1 MIGKIKGIVDSIDTN
16 SIIVD
21 VSGVGYLLH
30 CSTRALSNMKL
41 GGSAELFVETHVR
54 EDQIT
59 LFGFTTKQEKKC
71 FLKLLTVK
79 GVGPKLALQILS
91 SLTENQIYIAIATKD
106 NKAFS
111 KVSGVGPKLVNR
123 IFAELKE
130 KDFADIGFVNAGE
143 FVNNNVMVAGD
154 SNNLTDAVSALVNL
168 GINKSEAYIIV
179 SKIISEQQDIDLN
192 NLIRLSLNSISR

>member
-1 MIGKIKGIVDSIDTN
+1 MIGKIKGIVDSIDAN

-30 CSTRALSNMKL
+30 CSTRALSNMKI

-91 SLTENQIYIAIATKD
+91 SLTENQIYIAITTKD

-130 KDFADIGFVNAGE
+130 KDFADIE
-143 FVNNNVMVAGD
+143 FVNLPGAINDSVAISGS
-154 SNNLTDAVSALVNL
+154 SNLNDAISALVNL
-168 GINKSEAYIIV
+168 GINKSEAYVIV
-179 SKIISEQQDIDLN
+179 SKIITEQQDIDLN